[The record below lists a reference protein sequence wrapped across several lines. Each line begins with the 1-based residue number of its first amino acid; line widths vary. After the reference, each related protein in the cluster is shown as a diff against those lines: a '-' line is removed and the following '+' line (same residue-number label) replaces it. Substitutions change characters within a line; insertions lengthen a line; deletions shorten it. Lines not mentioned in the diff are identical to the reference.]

1 MNTMDFK
8 FLKTEKT
15 IVIGVFLL
23 IYAFPIFY
31 KLDKIPMYRWDESL
45 YAHAAFELAYYGKDL
60 EQWDDYFFSGQPNF
74 NTKPPLVFW
83 FQSGFMKIFG
93 YDSKLALRLHSALA
107 AIFTLLLLIYFTHTE
122 FKSILL
128 GLISGMILV
137 TTRGYLSFH
146 VVRTGDM
153 DGLLIFFTTLMVL
166 FFYRYLKYFVDKKL
180 RNKNLAVVTFAL
192 IGGVMTKTSAAFF
205 FLPAL
210 LIYAIFKKRLLNILK
225 LRSTYVAIAAFV
237 LVIGGYYFIK
247 ELATPGTLKHI
258 WEHDLGGRFFT
269 TIHWASHPFYFYIQ
283 YLFTSDHTPWIFFI
297 PLSILLFFIIR
308 DKDLKDFLVFTL
320 ISLAIYLIVISS
332 ANTKI
337 TWYMSQLYPLFAIIV
352 GVSIYY
358 MFIGLYKLINKE
370 NILIKISFVLLFTIA
385 IFFNPYY
392 DSIQGID
399 SIVQTNEVH
408 MGETYDI
415 YEDCLVKMKDSEKS
429 IKTFTVFHEI
439 RDSLMSWN
447 PQLLFY
453 QKVYNNVYG
462 FNMDVSYDP
471 LVFNKGDIVLSNK
484 NSATQVLS
492 RYYHYDVILDGRDS
506 EFIRIKGR
514 RNYQEESGNEY

>member
-1 MNTMDFK
+1 MDFRL
-8 FLKTEKT
+8 LKKEKT
-15 IVIGVFLL
+15 ILIVIFLL
-23 IYAFPIFY
+23 IYAFPVFY

-60 EQWDDYFFSGQPNF
+60 KQWDDYFFTGQPNY

-107 AIFTLLLLIYFTHTE
+107 AMLTFLLLIYFTQTE
-122 FKSILL
+122 FKNILL
-128 GLISGMILV
+128 GLISGMVLV
-137 TTRGYLSFH
+137 TTHGYLAFH

-153 DGLLIFFTTLMVL
+153 DSLLIFFTTLMVL
-166 FFYRYLKYFVDKKL
+166 FFYKYLKYFDDKKS
-180 RNKNLAVVTFAL
+180 RNRNLAVFTFAL

-210 LIYAIFKKRLLNILK
+210 LVYAIYKKRLLNILR
-225 LRSTYVAIAAFV
+225 LRSTYVAIAAFIT
-237 LVIGGYYFIK
+237 VIGGYYFIK

-297 PLSILLFFIIR
+297 PLSILLFFFI
-308 DKDLKDFLVFTL
+308 KDEELKDFMVFAAICLVV
-320 ISLAIYLIVISS
+320 YLVVISS

-337 TWYMSQLYPLFAIIV
+337 TWYMSQIYPLFAFIA
-352 GVSIYY
+352 GFGIYQ
-358 MFIGLYKLINKE
+358 MLIGLYKLKDKN
-370 NILIKISFVLLFTIA
+370 NSLAKISFLLLFVIA

-392 DSIQGID
+392 DTIQGID
-399 SIVQTNEVH
+399 SIVKTDKVH

-415 YEDCLVKMKDSEKS
+415 YEDCLVKMRNSENS
-429 IKTFTVFHEI
+429 IKEFTVFHEI

-453 QKVYNNVYG
+453 QKVYNKVYG
-462 FNMDVSYDP
+462 FNIDVTYDP
-471 LVFNKGDIVLSNK
+471 DVLNEGEIVLSNK
-484 NSATQVLS
+484 NSANQVLS
-492 RYYHYDVILDGRDS
+492 RLYYFDVILDGRDS
-506 EFIRIKGR
+506 EFIRITGKKSKL
-514 RNYQEESGNEY
+514 EASGNKS